1 MKTQPIS
8 ELLPDAVK
16 VIKNLNSHQSPMLVT
31 QNGKPAA
38 YLVSVRAFER
48 LHRRLRLLEGIARGE
63 KAIREGRTVTHS
75 EAKKRMRRW
84 LE

>member
-8 ELLPDAVK
+8 ELLPEAVK
-16 VIKNLNSHQSPMLVT
+16 VIKNLNGDKSPMLVT

-38 YLVSVRAFER
+38 YLVSVASFER
-48 LHRRLRLLEGIARGE
+48 MNRRMRLLEGIARGE
-63 KAIREGRTVTHS
+63 RAIREGRTVTHS

>member
-8 ELLPDAVK
+8 ELLPEAVK
-16 VIKNLNSHQSPMLVT
+16 VIKNLNSDKSPMLVT

-38 YLVSVRAFER
+38 YLLSVTAFER
-48 LHRRLRLLEGIARGE
+48 MNRRMRLLEGIARGE

>member
-8 ELLPDAVK
+8 ELLPEAVK
-16 VIKNLNSHQSPMLVT
+16 VIKNLNSDKSPMLVT

-38 YLVSVRAFER
+38 YLLSVTAFER
-48 LHRRLRLLEGIARGE
+48 MNRRMRLLEGIARGE
-63 KAIREGRTVTHS
+63 RAIREGRTVTHS

>member
-8 ELLPDAVK
+8 ELLPEAVK
-16 VIKNLNSHQSPMLVT
+16 VIKNLNSDKSPMLVT

-38 YLVSVRAFER
+38 YLVSVASFER
-48 LHRRLRLLEGIARGE
+48 MNRRMRLLEGIARGE

-84 LE
+84 LG

>member
-8 ELLPDAVK
+8 ELLPEAVK
-16 VIKNLNSHQSPMLVT
+16 VIKNLNSDQSTILVT

-48 LHRRLRLLEGIARGE
+48 LQRRMRLLEGIARGE
-63 KAIREGRTVTHS
+63 KAIREGRIVTHS

>member
-8 ELLPDAVK
+8 ELLPEAVK
-16 VIKNLNSHQSPMLVT
+16 VIKNLNSDKSPMLVT

-38 YLVSVRAFER
+38 YLVSVASFER
-48 LHRRLRLLEGIARGE
+48 MNRRMRLLEGIARGE

>member
-8 ELLPDAVK
+8 ELLPEAVK
-16 VIKNLNSHQSPMLVT
+16 VIKYLNTDQSPMLVT

-38 YLVSVRAFER
+38 YLVSVTAFNR
-48 LHRRLRLLEGIARGE
+48 LQRRMRLLEGIARGE

>member
-8 ELLPDAVK
+8 ELLPEAVK
-16 VIKNLNSHQSPMLVT
+16 IIKNLNSDKSPMLVT

-38 YLVSVRAFER
+38 YLVSVASFER
-48 LHRRLRLLEGIARGE
+48 MNRRMRLLEGIARGE